1 MTSNEKR
8 RVQFRASEDHIEQTD
23 ALATVLGTDRTEVL
37 TTALREHLREV
48 TLDDDLVQEIASAYY
63 NDEITFEQL
72 QRLVGHGKA
81 TNFRVLKRQ
90 LSEEYTEELTE
101 L

>member
-1 MTSNEKR
+1 MTSNEKHQ
-8 RVQFRASEDHIEQTD
+8 VQFRASEDLIEQTD

-37 TTALREHLREV
+37 TTALQKHLRDIAR
-48 TLDDDLVQEIASAYY
+48 DDELVQEIAGAYY
-63 NDEITFEQL
+63 DDEITFEQL
-72 QRLVGHGKA
+72 QGLVSHEKA
-81 TNFRVLKRQ
+81 ANFRVLKRQ